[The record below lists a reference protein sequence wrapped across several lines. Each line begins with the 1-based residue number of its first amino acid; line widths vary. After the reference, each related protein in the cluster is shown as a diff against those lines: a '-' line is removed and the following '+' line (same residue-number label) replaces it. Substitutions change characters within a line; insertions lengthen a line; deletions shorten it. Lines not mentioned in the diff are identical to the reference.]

1 MKKSFSF
8 LVTLVMLSL
17 FAISCGKAP
26 SNVLSGVKVE
36 TTTVD
41 NDVLMNFSADLDLGA
56 MSFASISLPI
66 LHPRGQTPIGQLE
79 LVSGLGGKNLIK
91 VAINLSEVAD
101 VHPSQAVLPN
111 GNSIPLIANNQT
123 IAIEIGRG
131 ARLYLTL
138 SDTVTAIGVAV
149 PVSAFDSMGSTLPGL
164 NIFPIINTNN
174 VIGTAGIFTGL
185 KPGQS
190 GIAVVAD
197 VSQLV
202 NMQSLMPTS
211 SSMMAIQAEESQDE
225 IQLDYSSHRASS
237 SKKKA
242 LDNMLYQLNKKR
254 AVLRMR

>member
-17 FAISCGKAP
+17 FAISCGGAP
-26 SNVLSGVKVE
+26 SNVLSGVKVQ

-41 NDVLMNFSADLDLGA
+41 QDVFMNFSADLDLGA

-66 LHPRGQTPIGQLE
+66 LHPKGQTPIGHLE
-79 LVSGLGGKNLIK
+79 LISALGGKNQIK

-101 VHPSQAVLPN
+101 VHPIQAVLPN
-111 GNSIPLIANNQT
+111 GNSIPLIAYNQT
-123 IAIEIGRG
+123 IAIEIGKG

-149 PVSAFDSMGSTLPGL
+149 PVSAFDSMGSSLPGL
-164 NIFPIINTNN
+164 NIFPIVNTNN

-185 KPGQS
+185 QPGQS

-197 VSQLV
+197 VSRLV
-202 NMQSLMPTS
+202 NMQSLMPS
-211 SSMMAIQAEESQDE
+211 SSLLAIQAEESQDE
-225 IQLDYSSHRASS
+225 IQLDYTSHGASS

-242 LDNMLYQLNKKR
+242 LDNMIYELNKKR